1 MVVTANKEYL
11 DKREK
16 EAVNL
21 VARASGEGRAIVR
34 PNQGNAEQHSRDL
47 RDALKNYL
55 RFTYSLFLNYRQIF
69 YK

>member
-47 RDALKNYL
+47 RDALKYYL
-55 RFTYSLFLNYRQIF
+55 QFIPKLPTIFLQV
-69 YK
+69 